1 MKTYEEACAIVAEVR
16 LSGMVGDYRSA
27 FNFAGGA
34 MLLAEIYEKG
44 QNEVANDCYDLYMKR
59 RAEKEKAIKAARSAA
74 SRVENEARR
83 LANIQR
89 AQNEQM

>member
-44 QNEVANDCYDLYMKR
+44 QNEVANDCYELYLKR
-59 RAEKEKAIKAARSAA
+59 RSVMDQAIKEARKAQ
-74 SRVENEARR
+74 SRAENEERR
-83 LANIQR
+83 LANL
-89 AQNEQM
+89 AKVSNV